1 MIKEIIY
8 IDTLSSNDFLD
19 YFLLNKKLKYISEGE
34 CFTVYEL
41 NKDSIIKIQKL
52 NCDCQKNK
60 EVSYWI
66 DLCSK
71 NQDSIYIPKI
81 NKHYEYHLKNKIIN
95 VLEVPKLQPIPD
107 HLQPLIK
114 DSFGQLIS
122 QDIQSISEDKINSL
136 ISKLKNNFYFNNLI
150 EENFSYFF
158 HFLIK
163 QIKNISLKQGD
174 TAFNFDI
181 YYKNLM
187 INPLNN
193 KIVIIDCFNCSS
205 YEFE

>member
-8 IDTLSSNDFLD
+8 INTLPLNEFLD
-19 YFLLNKKLKYISEGE
+19 YFLSNKNLKYISEGE
-34 CFTVYEL
+34 CFTVYESS
-41 NKDSIIKIQKL
+41 NDSIIKIQKL

-66 DLCSK
+66 DLCYK
-71 NQDSIYIPKI
+71 NQNSIYIPKI
-81 NKHYEYHLKNKIIN
+81 QKHYEYHLKNKTIN
-95 VLEVPKLQPIPD
+95 VLEVSKLQPIPEN
-107 HLQPLIK
+107 LYPLIK
-114 DSFGQLIS
+114 DSFGTLIS
-122 QDIQSISEDKINSL
+122 QDIQSISEDKINLL
-136 ISKLKNNFYFNNLI
+136 ISKLKNNLYFNNLI
-150 EENFSYFF
+150 EENFSQFF

-163 QIKNISLKQGD
+163 QIKEISSKQGD

-181 YYKNLM
+181 HYKNLM
-187 INPLNN
+187 INPINN